1 MSWQLA
7 VAVSSENPGTSRQV
21 TFRQDLQDLL
31 DLLDWFF
38 EF

>member
-1 MSWQLA
+1 MPDELA
-7 VAVSSENPGTSRQV
+7 VAVGSENPGTSRQV

-31 DLLDWFF
+31 DWAF